1 MLFLFSTL
9 TTVAGAAAAGMKV
22 VDLTPFAEASDILC
36 AKRLCAK
43 KEKGTNL
50 RNLCLDDASAALGF
64 REASQ
69 TTADENVN

>member
-22 VDLTPFAEASDILC
+22 VDLTPLAEASDILC
-36 AKRLCAK
+36 AKRLGAK

-64 REASQ
+64 PEASQ
-69 TTADENVN
+69 TTTDENVN